1 MKLYLFINDEQA
13 ILEPHNDIL
22 ATALVVIGFVVFAA
36 VMSKAYLIYDEQS
49 HSIENYEEASRIA
62 ENIASWDELQ
72 GTRPDIMSA
81 EILEAISDPVSDI
94 ERHELFFARF
104 SANNEF
110 SAEIRTDDGKF
121 HWSINKSKA
130 PASGNVIAASIPII
144 IEINPAQYTSGT
156 LTVRLW
162 KRYI

>member
-1 MKLYLFINDEQA
+1 MCLFINDEQA

-22 ATALVVIGFVVFAA
+22 ATALVVIGFVIFAA
-36 VMSKAYLIYDEQS
+36 VMSNAYLTYDEQS

-62 ENIASWDELQ
+62 ESIASWDELQ
-72 GTRPDIMSA
+72 GTRPDILSA
-81 EILEAISDPVSDI
+81 DTLEDISYPVSDI
-94 ERHELFFARF
+94 DKHDLFFARF
-104 SANNEF
+104 STNNEF
-110 SAEIRTDDGKF
+110 SAEVRTDDGKH
-121 HWSINKSKA
+121 HWSIHKSQTE
-130 PASGNVIAASIPII
+130 ASGNVIAASIPVI